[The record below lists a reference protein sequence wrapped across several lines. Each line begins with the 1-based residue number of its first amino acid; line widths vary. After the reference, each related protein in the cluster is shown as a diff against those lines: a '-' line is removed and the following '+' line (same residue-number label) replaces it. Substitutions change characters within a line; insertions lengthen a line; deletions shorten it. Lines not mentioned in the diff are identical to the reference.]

1 MFKGFLFFIFT
12 TIVWPASSVA
22 ALDLSGTLFDKAG
35 KAVGLDPLLVY
46 AVALAE
52 SASGRGQGNISPWPW
67 TLRAPGRPF
76 YAQGQAEAQKKLA
89 ALQVQ
94 YGEAI
99 DVGIMQINLHWHGH
113 RVNDPAELLDP
124 ETNLLV
130 GASVLATAI
139 RSAPDDLALGIGRYH
154 SWQEKR
160 ARDYGKRVLAIVHNL
175 QGL

>member
-1 MFKGFLFFIFT
+1 
-12 TIVWPASSVA
+12 
-22 ALDLSGTLFDKAG
+22 
-35 KAVGLDPLLVY
+35 
-46 AVALAE
+46 
-52 SASGRGQGNISPWPW
+52 
-67 TLRAPGRPF
+67 
-76 YAQGQAEAQKKLA
+76 
-89 ALQVQ
+89 VQ